1 LKRSAL
7 PHVVVGALGA
17 QSRMVLCLQAETR
30 NVFGGRRGGRWAWW
44 APRSA
49 RGMVH
54 VTSRIR
60 RGGSS
65 GNGAVRVVALPVWS
79 ARVWVPG
86 GCAMQVAMW
95 HRGLGRFGRITESSG
110 GLSAIC
116 QPDGASRAA
125 AAPAHH
131 PCSTLCLVVGSM
143 PPLCPDA
150 CVFAKDG
157 RGGRA
162 RVRGSHGLCVFC
174 DPDRLA
180 GALRLLASRRSVFGV
195 LRSWRCVGSPVYDFA
210 WRASALV
217 TLPADDLRALR
228 SEVEGGPSFLCRGLR
243 FDGAPLSPCQFARDG
258 EGGRARVH
266 GADACVFCDVAAVK
280 AALNAPLSRRAVVAA
295 LRGWFARGSDT
306 YDFAWVASSLSFLP
320 DVVVRSLRAEVE
332 DGFCD
337 GLRCGELLL
346 APCQFAPDG
355 RGGRARSRGAR
366 ACIFCDAAA
375 MEAALGAGTSR
386 WRVVCVL
393 RHWMRSELPSYA
405 AAWVGSALAFL
416 SDDDQEQLRAE
427 VTHTHGAAKRAAALA
442 DSARRV
448 SRRRCSTAAAA
459 SSGRPSGS
467 AMVARG
473 NAQQTLEAWVRDA
486 EPLALDAQRRAV
498 MARPG
503 TFRACRVCG
512 TPRWVPN
519 FAPGR
524 LRCWMPQAAL
534 PPGALPYAQ

>member
-1 LKRSAL
+1 
-7 PHVVVGALGA
+7 
-17 QSRMVLCLQAETR
+17 
-30 NVFGGRRGGRWAWW
+30 
-44 APRSA
+44 
-49 RGMVH
+49 
-54 VTSRIR
+54 
-60 RGGSS
+60 
-65 GNGAVRVVALPVWS
+65 
-79 ARVWVPG
+79 
-86 GCAMQVAMW
+86 
-95 HRGLGRFGRITESSG
+95 
-110 GLSAIC
+110 
-116 QPDGASRAA
+116 
-125 AAPAHH
+125 
-131 PCSTLCLVVGSM
+131 M
-143 PPLCPDA
+143 PPLCHDA

-534 PPGALPYAQ
+534 PPGALPYAQCRARGSASVWRRSAPFPAARVLARGAAVLAAASASGRDGVSGTFWDDVRSLAAGVVPAEGPLALPYAAMSSVSVSPGMHSSNFGLIGDFYPTIRAGAAGVFE